1 MPYQD
6 VKKNRIEPARNPY
19 NASGSAMSI
28 VVNDGK
34 VPAIVRTQ
42 FINELLDEVK
52 RSLRIGTPIKLFLVG
67 EYGYGKTT
75 LLNCIAEEFRNKQ
88 GICIPVKF
96 QEIVTPVAA
105 STNPDKHFESVIGAI
120 LTKMYNA
127 LVKEGLLT
135 KQDAVIF
142 EEIEYIDIYDGIFKM
157 LERTHKHNILI
168 AFDELEALF
177 GTLQLK
183 IGYILSFLHSLS
195 EKLAAKPGWGLCVSV
210 TEEYYSQIM
219 SEARQLQE
227 ARFNFKIINQ
237 LLFSEVK
244 EYIEAK
250 NSSVT
255 LKTTDKIYPFEDEV
269 IEFIATVSGG
279 IPRYVETICQLL
291 WAEAEPSYESVS
303 IETAR
308 KIFSNSYRVYAS
320 AYFSELSSNFQLSDE
335 SKAFLNLLFFS
346 GGRRQSIQEL
356 LVLKDSCPI
365 SYFDRLSDEKA
376 KYRLKT
382 ASKELRSKS
391 ELEHILEV
399 FGKSPYRY
407 TLTNSA
413 FKDIFSFRERI

>member
-6 VKKNRIEPARNPY
+6 VKKNLIEPARNPY
-19 NASGSAMSI
+19 NSSGSAMSI
-28 VVNDGK
+28 LSDGN
-34 VPAIVRTQ
+34 VPAIVHTE
-42 FINELLDEVK
+42 FIKELLEEVK
-52 RSLRIGTPIKLFLVG
+52 GSLRRGTPIKLFLVG
-67 EYGYGKTT
+67 QYGYGKTT
-75 LLNCIAEEFRNKQ
+75 SLNLIAEEFRAKQ
-88 GICIPVKF
+88 GICVPVKF

-105 STNPDKHFESVIGAI
+105 STHPDNYFESVLGAI
-120 LTKMYNA
+120 LTKMYHA

-142 EEIEYIDIYDGIFKM
+142 DEIEYIDIFDGIFKM

-210 TEEYYSQIM
+210 TEEYYSEII
-219 SEARQLQE
+219 SEARQLPE
-227 ARFNFKIINQ
+227 ARFNFKFINQ

-255 LKTTDKIYPFEDEV
+255 LKTTDKLYPFEDEV
-269 IEFIATVSGG
+269 IEFISTVSGG

-308 KIFSNSYRVYAS
+308 KIFSNSYRTYAS
-320 AYFSELSSNFQLSDE
+320 AYFSELRNNVPLSDE
-335 SKAFLNLLFFS
+335 SQAFLNILFFS
-346 GGRRQSIQEL
+346 GGRRQSTQEL

-365 SYFDRLSDEKA
+365 SYFDRLSDEQA
-376 KYRLKT
+376 KYRLKI
-382 ASKELRSKS
+382 ASEELRSNSK
-391 ELEHILEV
+391 LEDILEV
-399 FGKSPYRY
+399 FGKRPYRY
-407 TLTNSA
+407 TLTNTA
-413 FKDIFSFRERI
+413 FKDIFSFRERL

>member
-6 VKKNRIEPARNPY
+6 VKKNLIEPARNPY

-34 VPAIVRTQ
+34 VPAIVCTR
-42 FINELLDEVK
+42 FVNEIIEEVK

-88 GICIPVKF
+88 GICVPVKF
-96 QEIVTPVAA
+96 QEIVMPVAA
-105 STNPDKHFESVIGAI
+105 SSHPDKHFESVIGAI
-120 LTKMYNA
+120 LTKMYNV

-142 EEIEYIDIYDGIFKM
+142 DEIEYIDIYDGIFKM
-157 LERTHKHNILI
+157 LEKTHKHNILI

-195 EKLAAKPGWGLCVSV
+195 EKLAAKPGWGLCVTV
-210 TEEYYSQIM
+210 TEEYYPEIM
-219 SEARQLQE
+219 SEARQLKE

-255 LKTTDKIYPFEDEV
+255 LRATNKVYPFEDEV

-279 IPRYVETICQLL
+279 IPRYVETISQLL
-291 WAEAEPSYESVS
+291 WAEAEPSYESVN

-320 AYFSELSSNFQLSDE
+320 AYFSELRNNFQLSDE
-335 SKAFLNLLFFS
+335 ANAFLNLLFFS

-365 SYFDRLSDEKA
+365 SYFYKLSDEQA
-376 KYRLKT
+376 KYRLET
-382 ASKELRSKS
+382 ATKDIRSK
-391 ELEHILEV
+391 LEFKNILEV
-399 FGKSPYRY
+399 FGKRPYRY
-407 TLTNSA
+407 TLTNTA
-413 FKDIFSFRERI
+413 FKDIFSLRERI

>member
-6 VKKNRIEPARNPY
+6 VKKNLIEPARNPY
-19 NASGSAMSI
+19 NSSGSAMSI
-28 VVNDGK
+28 LSDGN
-34 VPAIVRTQ
+34 VPAIVHTE
-42 FINELLDEVK
+42 FIKELLEEVK
-52 RSLRIGTPIKLFLVG
+52 GSLRRGTPIKLFLVG
-67 EYGYGKTT
+67 QYGYGKTT
-75 LLNCIAEEFRNKQ
+75 SLNLIAEEFRAKQ
-88 GICIPVKF
+88 GICVPVKF

-105 STNPDKHFESVIGAI
+105 STHPDNYFESVLGAI
-120 LTKMYNA
+120 LTKMYHA

-142 EEIEYIDIYDGIFKM
+142 DEIEYIDIFDGIFKM

-210 TEEYYSQIM
+210 TEEYYSEII
-219 SEARQLQE
+219 SEARQLPE
-227 ARFNFKIINQ
+227 ARFNFKFINQ

-255 LKTTDKIYPFEDEV
+255 LKTIDKVYPFEDEV
-269 IEFIATVSGG
+269 IEFISTVSGG

-308 KIFSNSYRVYAS
+308 KIFSNSYRTYAS
-320 AYFSELSSNFQLSDE
+320 AYFSELRNNVPLSDE
-335 SKAFLNLLFFS
+335 SQAFLNVLFFS

-356 LVLKDSCPI
+356 LVLKDYCPI
-365 SYFDRLSDEKA
+365 SYFDRLSDDQA
-376 KYRLKT
+376 KYRLKI
-382 ASKELRSKS
+382 ASEELRSNSK
-391 ELEHILEV
+391 LEDILEV
-399 FGKSPYRY
+399 FGRRPYRY
-407 TLTNSA
+407 TLTNTA
-413 FKDIFSFRERI
+413 FKDIFSFRERL